1 MTYQLTQRGIFAMK
15 AQASGWGTPEAS
27 FTTTDYLECVAP
39 IIPPMP
45 AETIGPDVYRPG
57 FFAPPRQPGSTAPTT
72 FSLRWPL
79 RGLSATAPEA
89 SPTAHI
95 DAQIIEAVLGGGGAN
110 GYTTA
115 ITTGSDDNTI
125 NVTNGS
131 ASAGWAGYALAFP
144 LSSGRS
150 VGWVQEVN
158 TAGTPD
164 TLTLALPLTGSAVAG
179 TALGSYVAWLSHD
192 IGDYAG
198 PFTIDWVSN
207 TGKRIR
213 YADAMPTKVT
223 ITLAP
228 KQQPMVEA
236 EFTCLSRAYPVD
248 TTAPAPYTQTL
259 PQMPPCIGANGFRAR
274 IGTAPITGTITIE
287 LTQTLDMPDDGN
299 GGQGV
304 SLMVPTMRTVRVT
317 TSTITDELSTSD
329 LTAGAVG
336 DKIQIEANTD
346 AGRIFSFF
354 MPAPQVAE
362 QPQSVAIGNL
372 LAVTTIY
379 EPTIWTADTGS
390 TAPADTGARCAFL

>member
-15 AQASGWGTPEAS
+15 AQASGWGTPETS
-27 FTTTDYLECVAP
+27 FATTDYLECVAP
-39 IIPPMP
+39 IIPPMQ

-57 FFAPPRQPGSTAPTT
+57 FLAPPRQPGSTAPTT

-95 DAQIIEAVLGGGGAN
+95 DAKIIEAIMGGGGAN

-115 ITTGSDDNTI
+115 ITGGDTNTI

-131 ASAGWAGYALAFP
+131 ASAGWAGYAMAFP
-144 LSSGRS
+144 LSGGARS
-150 VGWVQEVN
+150 VGWVQEVD
-158 TAGTPD
+158 TAASPD

-179 TALGSYVAWLSHD
+179 TALGSYVTWLSHD

-198 PFTIDWVSN
+198 PFTIDWISN

-236 EFTCLSRAYPVD
+236 EFTCLSRTFPTD

-274 IGTAPITGTITIE
+274 IGSTLITGTITIE

-299 GGQGV
+299 GDQGV
-304 SLMVPTMRTVRVT
+304 SLMVPTMRNVRVT
-317 TSTITDELSTSD
+317 TSTITDDLSASD
-329 LTAGAVG
+329 LTAGTGAS
-336 DKIQIEANTD
+336 KIQIDANTD
-346 AGRIFSFF
+346 GGRGFSFY
-354 MPAPQVAE
+354 MAAPQTAE
-362 QPQSVAIGNL
+362 QPQPVAIGNL
-372 LAVTTIY
+372 LAVTTVY
-379 EPTIWTADTGS
+379 EPGLFTGDTGS
-390 TAPADTGARCAFL
+390 TAPADTSARCGFF